1 MGGRPSRNT
10 PKDMRL
16 KANKPT
22 VAKPATVPVPKP
34 KPKPKAC

>member
-1 MGGRPSRNT
+1 MAGKTPSKGT

-22 VAKPATVPVPKP
+22 PTPTPKP
-34 KPKPKAC
+34 KGKSK